1 MIIHFKI
8 DKKEK
13 DVNNLIEKLN
23 IDVTDDILQ

>member
-1 MIIHFKI
+1 MIIHFQI

>member
-13 DVNNLIEKLN
+13 DINDLINKLS
-23 IDVTDDILQ
+23 IDINDNTLQ